1 MFQNICSAA
10 VIYQA
15 NIIPSADM
23 SNYFMSSEA
32 ISNDANLND
41 ALTSDEYE
49 CFKTLLMKV
58 VKMRNVKIEGS
69 HTIEIIHKV
78 DHRN

>member
-1 MFQNICSAA
+1 MFQKICSTA

-23 SNYFMSSEA
+23 SDGV
-32 ISNDANLND
+32 ISNDNNLNEI
-41 ALTSDEYE
+41 LTSDEYE
-49 CFKTLLMKV
+49 CFKTLLMKI
-58 VKMRNVKIEGS
+58 VKNRYVQIEGN
-69 HTIEIIHKV
+69 HIIEIIHKV